1 MKVVVGIDP
10 GNKTGIA
17 FFTLDD
23 KLILVET
30 KTIHPLDVGAEI
42 EGADVV
48 YIEDSRLQKAI
59 FCHPSQKVAYS
70 RSVGQID
77 ARCADIEEICKR
89 KGIKFIGISPK
100 EKGRK
105 INKDEFMRIFGCSSN
120 KSGSNQHERDAAM
133 VVFASRFK

>member
-10 GNKTGIA
+10 GHKTGIA

-42 EGADVV
+42 EDVNAV

-70 RSVGQID
+70 RSVGQVD
-77 ARCADIEEICKR
+77 ARCSDIEEICKR
-89 KGIKFIGISPK
+89 KGIKFVGISPK
-100 EKGRK
+100 EKGKK
-105 INKDEFMRIFGCSSN
+105 ISKDEFMRIFGCVSN
-120 KSGSNQHERDAAM
+120 KIGSNQHERDAAM
-133 VVFASRFK
+133 IVFASRFK

>member
-70 RSVGQID
+70 RSVGQVD
-77 ARCADIEEICKR
+77 ARCSDIEEICKR
-89 KGIKFIGISPK
+89 KGIKFVGISPK
-100 EKGRK
+100 EKGKK
-105 INKDEFMRIFGCSSN
+105 ISKDEFMRIFGCVSN

-133 VVFASRFK
+133 VVLASRFK

>member
-1 MKVVVGIDP
+1 MKVVIGIDP

-17 FFTLDD
+17 IFSLGTKFN
-23 KLILVET
+23 LVET
-30 KTIHPLDVGAEI
+30 KTISPLDVASEI

-70 RSVGQID
+70 RSVGQVD
-77 ARCADIEEICKR
+77 ARCSDVEEICNR
-89 KGIKFIGISPK
+89 KGIKFVGISPK
-100 EKGRK
+100 EKGKK
-105 INKDEFMRIFGCSSN
+105 ISKDEFMRIFGCSSN

>member
-42 EGADVV
+42 EDVNAV

-70 RSVGQID
+70 RSVGQVD
-77 ARCADIEEICKR
+77 ARCSDIEEICKR
-89 KGIKFIGISPK
+89 KGIKFVGISPK
-100 EKGRK
+100 EKGKK
-105 INKDEFMRIFGCSSN
+105 IGKDEFMRIFGCVSN

>member
-1 MKVVVGIDP
+1 MKKVIGIDP

-17 FFTLDD
+17 IFSLGTKFN
-23 KLILVET
+23 LVET
-30 KTIHPLDVGAEI
+30 KTIHPLDVEVEI
-42 EGADVV
+42 EGVDAV

-70 RSVGQID
+70 RSVGQVD
-77 ARCADIEEICKR
+77 ARCSDVEEICNR
-89 KGIKFIGISPK
+89 KGIKFVGISPK
-100 EKGRK
+100 EKGKK
-105 INKDEFMRIFGCSSN
+105 ISKDEFMRIFGCSSN

>member
-70 RSVGQID
+70 RSVGQVD
-77 ARCADIEEICKR
+77 ARCSDIEEICKR
-89 KGIKFIGISPK
+89 KGIKFVGISPK
-100 EKGRK
+100 EKGKK
-105 INKDEFMRIFGCSSN
+105 ISKDEFMRIFGCVSN

>member
-1 MKVVVGIDP
+1 MKKVIGIDP
-10 GNKTGIA
+10 GNSTGIA
-17 FFTLDD
+17 IFSLNE
-23 KLILVET
+23 KLNLVKT
-30 KTIHPLDVGAEI
+30 KAVHPLDVASEI

-77 ARCADIEEICKR
+77 ARCSDIEEICKR
-89 KGIKFIGISPK
+89 KGIKFVGISPK
-100 EKGRK
+100 EKGKK
-105 INKDEFMRIFGCSSN
+105 ISKDEFMRIFGCVQN

>member
-42 EGADVV
+42 EDVNAV

-70 RSVGQID
+70 RSVGQVD
-77 ARCADIEEICKR
+77 ARCSDIEEICKR
-89 KGIKFIGISPK
+89 KGIKFVGISPK
-100 EKGRK
+100 EKGKK
-105 INKDEFMRIFGCSSN
+105 ISKDEFMRIFGCVSN

>member
-1 MKVVVGIDP
+1 MKKVIGIDP

-17 FFTLDD
+17 IFSLGTKFN
-23 KLILVET
+23 LVET
-30 KTIHPLDVGAEI
+30 KTIHPLDVEVEI
-42 EGADVV
+42 EGVDVV

-70 RSVGQID
+70 RSVGQVD
-77 ARCADIEEICKR
+77 ARCSDVEEICNR
-89 KGIKFIGISPK
+89 KGIKFVGISPK
-100 EKGRK
+100 EKGKK
-105 INKDEFMRIFGCSSN
+105 ISKDEFMRIFNCCSN